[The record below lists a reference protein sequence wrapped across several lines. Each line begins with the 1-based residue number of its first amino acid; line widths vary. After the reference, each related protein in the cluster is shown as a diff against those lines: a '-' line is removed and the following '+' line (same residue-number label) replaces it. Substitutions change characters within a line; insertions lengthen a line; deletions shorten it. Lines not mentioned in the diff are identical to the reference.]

1 MCADVSAVAAP
12 AEAWM
17 PAGMVGVGRWAPNV
31 VWQACGRVD
40 GDRRWGWRVVFSFAW
55 QQLHGEATLDWG
67 DDWPSAAR
75 SGCGKGLTRGRARS
89 DSEPRLSVTLA
100 GREVRFVPYMKLKT
114 SHPRQTVY
122 LGLVLYVV
130 VQFSLWKGDNTDL

>member
-1 MCADVSAVAAP
+1 MGVESGLLVCMAA
-12 AEAWM
+12 ATWRSY
-17 PAGMVGVGRWAPNV
+17 AG
-31 VWQACGRVD
+31 
-40 GDRRWGWRVVFSFAW
+40 
-55 QQLHGEATLDWG
+55 LG

-100 GREVRFVPYMKLKT
+100 GREDRFVPYMKLKT